1 MSNERPNEFLSW
13 RGQLTPPD
21 ALPEQ
26 SLEDKELSW
35 QRLAERLQKEPR
47 RRGVAWWIAAACLI
61 LAFFFPATHLFRT
74 RPTHPNRIAHRPP
87 AQREPVTAAPSH
99 PEVAPSAQS
108 HPATSAPST
117 ASDNHQP
124 ISHSNKGEIA
134 PIKNFPPTN
143 TIPATSAP
151 SSNSN
156 YGEIA
161 AIKPNSPTDT
171 LLAAIPPPASQ
182 PSAPPPRRQ
191 LRIIYLNELNKD
203 PGPSVASTR
212 QPAFLHL
219 GTAAATADWTASQ
232 QNIPIIKIEISSS
245 HNH

>member
-26 SLEDKELSW
+26 GLEDKELSW
-35 QRLAERLQKEPR
+35 QRLAERLQREPR
-47 RRGVAWWIAAACLI
+47 RRGIAWWIAAACLI

-99 PEVAPSAQS
+99 PGA
-108 HPATSAPST
+108 ATSAQAT
-117 ASDNHQP
+117 APDNHPP
-124 ISHSNKGEIA
+124 ISHPNRGKIA
-134 PIKNFPPTN
+134 PIKNFPPIETL
-143 TIPATSAP
+143 PATP
-151 SSNSN
+151 TT
-156 YGEIA
+156 
-161 AIKPNSPTDT
+161 AITPPVLNPDT
-171 LLAAIPPPASQ
+171 LIASIN
-182 PSAPPPRRQ
+182 PTPTPPPPRRQ

-219 GTAAATADWTASQ
+219 GTAAATTDWTASQ
-232 QNIPIIKIEISSS
+232 QNIPIIKIEIPSS

>member
-1 MSNERPNEFLSW
+1 MSNERPNEFLPW

-26 SLEDKELSW
+26 GLEDKELSW

-47 RRGVAWWIAAACLI
+47 RRGIAWWIAAACLI

-74 RPTHPNRIAHRPP
+74 RPTHPNRIAHRSP
-87 AQREPVTAAPSH
+87 AQREPVTPAPSH
-99 PEVAPSAQS
+99 PA
-108 HPATSAPST
+108 PATSTQST
-117 ASDNHQP
+117 TSTQSATSDHHQP
-124 ISHSNKGEIA
+124 ISHSNRGENA
-134 PIKNFPPTN
+134 PIKNFPPPN
-143 TIPATSAP
+143 TIPAPPAPATQRILAP
-151 SSNSN
+151 SSNFN

-171 LLAAIPPPASQ
+171 PSTTPAA
-182 PSAPPPRRQ
+182 APPPRRQ

-219 GTAAATADWTASQ
+219 GTAAATADWTANQ